1 MRVRASA
8 GVVVALTLA
17 LSACGPATGSP
28 APSVSASPSAT
39 AACAVQEGVELPP
52 GCAPYDP
59 DQAMAQNDRYRE
71 RMSIDND
78 DHEKVA
84 RIVADV
90 RQRLEALRLAGPTTE
105 RAVRS
110 QLDEAGLTDVQTRVG
125 AGDVLFGAVPP
136 GGGCVYGAVTPEEV
150 TVDAGGYILDGGCLP
165 AQ

>member
-8 GVVVALTLA
+8 VVVVALTLA
-17 LSACGPATGSP
+17 LCACGPMTGTASRSTAGSP
-28 APSVSASPSAT
+28 SPT
-39 AACAVQEGVELPP
+39 AACAEQPGVELPS

-78 DHEKVA
+78 DHAKVE
-84 RIVADV
+84 RIVGDV
-90 RQRLEALRLAGPTTE
+90 RERLEALRLAGPTTE

-125 AGDVLFGAVPP
+125 AGDVLFGAVPS